1 MPANDA
7 TQAPIYHT
15 LIQEHGDVVATAR
28 KAAEETQQTAEDLLD
43 FSIPGRA
50 GAPTAPAAPAS

>member
-15 LIQEHGDVVATAR
+15 LVQEQGDVVATAR
-28 KAAEETQQTAEDLLD
+28 ETAEEIKQTAEDVLD
-43 FSIPGRA
+43 FSTPTRV
-50 GAPTAPAAPAS
+50 GAPAGPAS

>member
-43 FSIPGRA
+43 FSTPARA
-50 GAPTAPAAPAS
+50 GTPAAPTS

>member
-15 LIQEHGDVVATAR
+15 LVQEHGDVVATAR
-28 KAAEETQQTAEDLLD
+28 KAAEDTQQTAEDLLD
-43 FSIPGRA
+43 FS
-50 GAPTAPAAPAS
+50 APTRSDAPAGPAS

>member
-15 LIQEHGDVVATAR
+15 LVQEHGDVVATAR

-43 FSIPGRA
+43 FSTPARPGT
-50 GAPTAPAAPAS
+50 PTGPAS

>member
-15 LIQEHGDVVATAR
+15 LVQEHGDVVATAR

-43 FSIPGRA
+43 FRTAS
-50 GAPTAPAAPAS
+50 GASASPAPAS

>member
-15 LIQEHGDVVATAR
+15 LVQEHGDVLATAR
-28 KAAEETQQTAEDLLD
+28 QAAEETQQTAQDVLD
-43 FSIPGRA
+43 FSTPTRLS
-50 GAPTAPAAPAS
+50 APADTAP

>member
-15 LIQEHGDVVATAR
+15 LVQEHGDVVATAR

-43 FSIPGRA
+43 FSTPARA
-50 GAPTAPAAPAS
+50 GTSAAPAS

>member
-15 LIQEHGDVVATAR
+15 LVQEHGDVVATAR

-43 FSIPGRA
+43 FSTPARVSGTPA
-50 GAPTAPAAPAS
+50 GPAS

>member
-15 LIQEHGDVVATAR
+15 LVQEHGDVVATAR
-28 KAAEETQQTAEDLLD
+28 KAAEDTMQTAEDLLD
-43 FSIPGRA
+43 FSTPSQI
-50 GAPTAPAAPAS
+50 GAPAGPAS

>member
-15 LIQEHGDVVATAR
+15 LVQEHGDVLATAR
-28 KAAEETQQTAEDLLD
+28 RAAEETKQTAEDVLD
-43 FSIPGRA
+43 FST
-50 GAPTAPAAPAS
+50 PTRTGTPDPASR

>member
-15 LIQEHGDVVATAR
+15 LVQEHGDVVATAR
-28 KAAEETQQTAEDLLD
+28 KAAEETQQAAEDLLD
-43 FSIPGRA
+43 FSTPARA
-50 GAPTAPAAPAS
+50 GTPAS

>member
-15 LIQEHGDVVATAR
+15 LVQEQGDVLATAR
-28 KAAEETQQTAEDLLD
+28 KAAEETRQTAEDVLD
-43 FSIPGRA
+43 FSTPTRVGTPA
-50 GAPTAPAAPAS
+50 GPAS

>member
-15 LIQEHGDVVATAR
+15 LVQEHGDVVATAR

-43 FSIPGRA
+43 FGTS
-50 GAPTAPAAPAS
+50 APAGTPSSGPAS